1 VVYQLQNTYSDIE
14 FVIFDGEPRAADYS
28 EYKIMPNVTA
38 IYFSEE
44 QVGFLAGYAAVEE
57 GYTELAFMAGMPV
70 SSVIRYGTGYL
81 QGIYHA
87 ALELEK
93 DVNVTVYY
101 SGLPQADE
109 SVQSMAGTLYLNN
122 TQLIFTCEEDFVPYV
137 AAAAEAAGNQVI
149 GVGSTEQYDSHTVLT
164 CIEKEYAGVTYY
176 ILEQYYN
183 EIFYGGAPMTLDAEY
198 SAIGLDMDNSRFQ
211 TFTRQQYD
219 GIRRDLADH
228 TVTVQRISDPAYDVT
243 TMYSSRVTVTM
254 AE

>member
-1 VVYQLQNTYSDIE
+1 
-14 FVIFDGEPRAADYS
+14 
-28 EYKIMPNVTA
+28 
-38 IYFSEE
+38 
-44 QVGFLAGYAAVEE
+44 
-57 GYTELAFMAGMPV
+57 
-70 SSVIRYGTGYL
+70 
-81 QGIYHA
+81 
-87 ALELEK
+87 
-93 DVNVTVYY
+93 VNVTVYY